1 MLSGKRPSSPRTAKL
16 HDFFCTINA
25 ILAILTCK
33 ISCLLVSSNRLME
46 KVSKLVNLDHFRKP
60 PHISALYNNIGDT
73 RELNNL
79 HMTKGSAP
87 SAGLISL
94 RNPKR
99 ARHAFLNNII

>member
-1 MLSGKRPSSPRTAKL
+1 MFTCIIKQVGGKSFKTGQFSSLQET
-16 HDFFCTINA
+16 
-25 ILAILTCK
+25 
-33 ISCLLVSSNRLME
+33 
-46 KVSKLVNLDHFRKP
+46 

-79 HMTKGSAP
+79 HMTEGSAP
-87 SAGLISL
+87 SVGLISL